1 MNNFDLKKYL
11 AEGRLTEINKFSDF
25 DGIRFEDIDN
35 SIELGNGYIAPLSF
49 KDFEVDP
56 SSEEEVV
63 SFIKDSIAQT
73 FEFKLYDIYKEFE
86 KSRWKSYKDF
96 LDSDTEELTDDEY
109 YKLEDLY
116 NEMGDLD
123 EEDLVYYNPTSLEF
137 SIQNPLDKENK
148 YGLIPPNSFR
158 GAVFPSYI

>member
-1 MNNFDLKKYL
+1 MDNFDLKKYL

-25 DGIRFEDIDN
+25 DGIRFEDIDD
-35 SIELGNGYIAPLSF
+35 SIELGNGYMPLSF

-56 SSEEEVV
+56 SSKEEVV

-73 FEFKLYDIYKEFE
+73 FGFAFEDIYEEFE
-86 KSRWKSYKDF
+86 KSRRKYYKDF
-96 LDSDTEELTDDEY
+96 LDSDHEGLTDDEY

-116 NEMGDLD
+116 DEMMRLD
-123 EEDLVYYNPTSLEF
+123 EEDLIYYNPTSFEF